1 MIKSSVV
8 SLKDLCKTYKLYDS
22 PADRIKES
30 LLSFKKCYHQD
41 YKALDNI
48 SFEIQR
54 GESVG
59 VIGKNGSGKS
69 TLLKILAGIATPT
82 SGNVIVKGR
91 VSALLELGAGFNPDL
106 SGLENV
112 YFNGM
117 LLGLSRKEIDQRVDD
132 ILSFADIGDFIY
144 QPVKTYSSGMFV
156 RLAFSVAVNVDPEIL
171 IIDEALSVG
180 DSSFQEKCYKR
191 ISDLKTNSTVIL
203 VTHDMSAIQA
213 MCSRAIVLHRGQL
226 YHDGTPYEATLQYF
240 KLNKSITPQNSG
252 YKSEGKVNLE
262 SLRFYNSQHEPTTEL
277 ESEQTFFA
285 EVELEFNEDVTD
297 LAIGILFRNV
307 YGLKLFGLHS
317 FTQCGHDFG
326 QIPAGTHMK
335 VRFKSFMPLVA
346 GTYLVSVGVTKQFS
360 IENYEHLLFFERF
373 CEVDVYG
380 GKSIYGIFANRHVE
394 LEVSDK

>member
-1 MIKSSVV
+1 MIKNSVV
-8 SLKDLCKTYKLYDS
+8 SLQDLCKTYKLYNS
-22 PADRIKES
+22 PIDRVKES
-30 LLSFKKCYHQD
+30 LISFRKCYHREF
-41 YKALDNI
+41 KALDNI
-48 SFEIQR
+48 SCEIQR

-69 TLLKILAGIATPT
+69 TLLKILASIITPT
-82 SGNVIVKGR
+82 SGKVTVNGR
-91 VSALLELGAGFNPDL
+91 VSALLELGAGFNPEL
-106 SGLENV
+106 SGMENV

-117 LLGLSRKEIDQRVDD
+117 LLGLSRKEIDKRIDD
-132 ILSFADIGDFIY
+132 ILSFADINDFIY

-180 DSSFQEKCYKR
+180 DSSFQEKCFKK
-191 ISDLKTNSTVIL
+191 ISDLKKNSTVIL

-213 MCSRAIVLHRGQL
+213 MCSRAIVLHSGQV

-240 KLNKSITPQNSG
+240 KLNKNIATQNDV
-252 YKSEGKVNLE
+252 YKTEGKVNLK
-262 SLRFYNSQHEPTTEL
+262 SLSFYNAQHQPTTEL
-277 ESEQTFFA
+277 ESEQLFFG

-326 QIPAGTHMK
+326 RIPAGTHMK
-335 VRFKSFMPLVA
+335 ARFKSFMPLVA

-360 IENYEHLLFFERF
+360 IEHYEHLVFHERL

-380 GKSIYGIFANRHVE
+380 GKSIYGIFSNRHVE
-394 LEVSDK
+394 LDVSFI